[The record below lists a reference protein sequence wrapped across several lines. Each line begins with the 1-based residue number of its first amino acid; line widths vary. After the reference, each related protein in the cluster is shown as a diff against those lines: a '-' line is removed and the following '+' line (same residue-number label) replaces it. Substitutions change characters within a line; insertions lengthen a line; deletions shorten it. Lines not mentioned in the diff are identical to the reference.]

1 MHDKKYTTFL
11 LLHEIVH
18 FMFQVTFFAVL
29 NELTSCRYNLQSLHR
44 LSLQRVIPN
53 EAVVDVVVG
62 ISAADENRAFV
73 NIDEMFGGCL
83 SAKTGCVF

>member
-1 MHDKKYTTFL
+1 ML
-11 LLHEIVH
+11 LQEILH

-29 NELTSCRYNLQSLHR
+29 NELTACRYNLQSLHR

-53 EAVVDVVVG
+53 EAVVVVVVVDV
-62 ISAADENRAFV
+62 SADDENLAFV